1 MGIHSIAPV
10 ARRLGLAA
18 CALATATLLTSGCAT
33 KVSVSTGGQ
42 AAWDEFSD
50 MGRQSLCAGD
60 LSSVVVSAFVKLKFL
75 QSTPTPDE
83 TAAYARDLTDAYE
96 AFC

>member
-1 MGIHSIAPV
+1 
-10 ARRLGLAA
+10 
-18 CALATATLLTSGCAT
+18 
-33 KVSVSTGGQ
+33 
-42 AAWDEFSD
+42 